1 MLFSGRFGR
10 VLDNLKR
17 KITEMEA
24 EIQSD
29 LRAGKISNINTEVKL
44 EDARLFEKKLA
55 RFEPV
60 LSV

>member
-1 MLFSGRFGR
+1 MNEKL
-10 VLDNLKR
+10 LDNLKR

-44 EDARLFEKKLA
+44 EDAKYLRE
-55 RFEPV
+55 E
-60 LSV
+60 